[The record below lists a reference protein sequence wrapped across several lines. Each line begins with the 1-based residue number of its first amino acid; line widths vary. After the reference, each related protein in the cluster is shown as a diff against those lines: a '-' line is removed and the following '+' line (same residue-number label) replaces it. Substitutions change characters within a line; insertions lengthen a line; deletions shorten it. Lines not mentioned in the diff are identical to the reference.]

1 MYHPSSSVL
10 ATNKTPN
17 GTEKHHKNT
26 QPTAVFLRS
35 QPHCNPSAQPQYSWC
50 ACAFHLGMR
59 QKNRCIALCC
69 QWNKTLEK
77 VPIINLNERMNE

>member
-17 GTEKHHKNT
+17 GTEKHHEST

-35 QPHCNPSAQPQYSWC
+35 QPHCNPSAQPQYNWC
-50 ACAFHLGMR
+50 ACAFHAPGHETE
-59 QKNRCIALCC
+59 KPVYCIVLSIE
-69 QWNKTLEK
+69 QNT
-77 VPIINLNERMNE
+77 